1 MAVKKSMPTKINK
14 SLYTESDDRTV
25 TAVLRWLNI
34 GAEKEK
40 RLIRTIEERGEDV
53 ESTATVAAMAD
64 LAQNDPHVR
73 AAMLVMN
80 LNLIDAVGLPR
91 DLGELN
97 LRRVNA
103 ELTECLIFP
112 QVKGGGKKKR
122 VVFWSSSS
130 ACSEEKREHQAMM
143 IAIISLHERNVLS
156 AVRQCVCGQWF
167 YAAHGKRRFHTD
179 LCRSRAHYANLSPRA
194 KAHRRKL
201 MRNKMRKIRAAKM
214 REYRA
219 LEKERNARALRQA
232 KGVK

>member
-14 SLYTESDDRTV
+14 SLYTESDDRTI
-25 TAVLRWLNI
+25 AALLRWLNI
-34 GAEKEK
+34 GAGKEK
-40 RLIRTIEERGEDV
+40 RLISSMKERGFEAV
-53 ESTATVAAMAD
+53 RTAMGD
-64 LAQNDPHVR
+64 LAENDPHVR
-73 AAMLVMN
+73 AALLVMN
-80 LNLIDAVGLPR
+80 LNLIDAEGLPR
-91 DLGELN
+91 DVGKLV
-97 LRRVNA
+97 LRRINA

-112 QVKGGGKKKR
+112 QVKGVDKKKR
-122 VVFWSSSS
+122 RAVFWSSLS
-130 ACSEEKREHQAMM
+130 ARSDEKRKHQAMM

-167 YAAHGKRRFHTD
+167 HAAHGKRRFHTD

>member
-14 SLYTESDDRTV
+14 SLYTESGDRTIA
-25 TAVLRWLNI
+25 AVLRWLNI
-34 GAEKEK
+34 GAGKEK
-40 RLIRTIEERGEDV
+40 RLISSMKERGFDAV
-53 ESTATVAAMAD
+53 RTAMGG

-73 AAMLVMN
+73 ATLLVKN
-80 LNLIDAVGLPR
+80 LNLIDAKGLPR
-91 DLGELN
+91 DVGHLI
-97 LRRVNA
+97 LRRINA

-112 QVKGGGKKKR
+112 QVKGVDKKR
-122 VVFWSSSS
+122 AVFWSSSS

-167 YAAHGKRRFHTD
+167 YATHGKRRFHTD

-219 LEKERNARALRQA
+219 LERERNARALRQA